1 MTGWCAVILHPSLAR
16 YRFVP
21 DSFFLSISIWFEVLA
36 DILGAIFC
44 KYTQLA
50 AELGATFSRTRSTF
64 HRKRRVIAGDDRP
77 YMKWNGMNG
86 SGSSDLTFTCVSD
99 QLLRMNST
107 SVITVCN
114 ISSVFVCCER
124 LCVCATFVREMVK
137 KKRLSYRTSSSR
149 LRVQDLPSKIIYFCG
164 SPSASLYTQTKSRR
178 VESEVSRSKTRA
190 RRNTTSSSRGKTPLW

>member
-50 AELGATFSRTRSTF
+50 AELGATFSRRRSTF

-77 YMKWNGMNG
+77 YMK
-86 SGSSDLTFTCVSD
+86 
-99 QLLRMNST
+99 
-107 SVITVCN
+107 
-114 ISSVFVCCER
+114 
-124 LCVCATFVREMVK
+124 
-137 KKRLSYRTSSSR
+137 
-149 LRVQDLPSKIIYFCG
+149 
-164 SPSASLYTQTKSRR
+164 
-178 VESEVSRSKTRA
+178 
-190 RRNTTSSSRGKTPLW
+190 

>member
-1 MTGWCAVILHPSLAR
+1 M
-16 YRFVP
+16 
-21 DSFFLSISIWFEVLA
+21 
-36 DILGAIFC
+36 
-44 KYTQLA
+44 
-50 AELGATFSRTRSTF
+50 
-64 HRKRRVIAGDDRP
+64 IAGDDRP
-77 YMKWNGMNG
+77 YMKGNGMNG

-124 LCVCATFVREMVK
+124 LCVCATFVRKMVK

-164 SPSASLYTQTKSRR
+164 SPSVSLYTQTKSRR

-190 RRNTTSSSRGKTPLW
+190 RRNTTSSSRGKTPL